1 MFTSISKVKCGAE
14 CLVGQSFDAGNCCI
28 VRAYFDDKDATEIGR
43 EIGGQLALRIKNM
56 LAYEKQGLGIE
67 AVPRE
72 SKDGIGDRV
81 AEGLATLK
89 RLLDSF

>member
-1 MFTSISKVKCGAE
+1 M
-14 CLVGQSFDAGNCCI
+14 
-28 VRAYFDDKDATEIGR
+28 
-43 EIGGQLALRIKNM
+43 ALRIKNR
-56 LAYEKQGLGIE
+56 LVYEKQALGIE

-72 SKDGIGDRV
+72 LKDGIGDRV

>member
-1 MFTSISKVKCGAE
+1 
-14 CLVGQSFDAGNCCI
+14 
-28 VRAYFDDKDATEIGR
+28 
-43 EIGGQLALRIKNM
+43 LALRIKNR

-72 SKDGIGDRV
+72 LKDGIGDRV

>member
-1 MFTSISKVKCGAE
+1 
-14 CLVGQSFDAGNCCI
+14 LLGQSFDVGNCCI
-28 VRAYFDDKDATEIGR
+28 VHAYFDDMAATELGR

-56 LAYEKQGLGIE
+56 LAYEQQGLGIE
-67 AVPRE
+67 AVPAE
-72 SKDGIGDRV
+72 LKDGIGDRV

>member
-14 CLVGQSFDAGNCCI
+14 CLLGQSFDVGNCCI
-28 VRAYFDDKDATEIGR
+28 VHAYFDDKAATELGR

-56 LAYEKQGLGIE
+56 LAYEQQGPGIE
-67 AVPRE
+67 AVPWKL
-72 SKDGIGDRV
+72 KDGIGDRV